1 MFPFL
6 AVLMCT
12 MGALILILLVT
23 TRRIRTQ
30 AIAQKQQETLQA
42 TIEIETHEP
51 PKLTPV
57 AVMPMLHVPPV
68 PEMPVLPRREVE
80 EPLLPEIT
88 EEPPGPTAAELARL
102 EYEARLAQRDLQEQ
116 QLNEQMRARLSA
128 LHDKYSDRAQQLT
141 TEQHNWMTAQSQTN
155 ALLADVRQ
163 LQGANE
169 QMEQQLKQLAAQNTA
184 LQQKKSEQEQQL
196 AQLGKR
202 QQQFVED
209 QKNRQPRIALVAH
222 DPLAGTNRKPI
233 LIECRA
239 DSFHFPSEG
248 ISISAADC
256 NGFLPD
262 DNPLRAGVEALVEF
276 QKRTQT
282 TGNEN
287 AEKPYVL
294 LVVRPGGTTG
304 FYVARKLLEGTEA
317 EAGYELVLDED
328 EMAWPE
334 SNPQAAYAC
343 RRAVEESLRKQEA
356 AAQFIPGGRDRRY
369 TETLTFADE
378 RGTFRMAEVDRM
390 RNVQDPYAIA
400 NPEWVS
406 PHRRNSPTP
415 DDFGSGRRLYSPKS
429 QSNTGSAET
438 QRNANAA
445 ENPFAGSQQANPFGQ
460 QQGRAGSIVPPAVD
474 QPFRP
479 GEGVGGFRDESST
492 ALAPNGATSPAG
504 SSQRGSATTGSPTA
518 GMGTPEALS
527 ALPDFGQSSAGGGQ
541 RNGEPRPRFPSARS
555 GAIGVERE
563 VAIDVWNDRIASGD
577 GVAQQTVSLANV
589 RDSLDLQRQM
599 AALVE
604 IEVRSWGAAPSG
616 FVWRPQVTFV
626 VHPGGNAQLG
636 HVAEVVHSWGL
647 KSSTE
652 HVLE

>member
-42 TIEIETHEP
+42 TIETETPEP

-57 AVMPMLHVPPV
+57 AVVPTLHVPPV
-68 PEMPVLPRREVE
+68 PQMPVLPRREVD
-80 EPLLPEIT
+80 EPVLPEVT
-88 EEPPGPTAAELARL
+88 EEPPGPTAAELARQ
-102 EYEARLAQRDLQEQ
+102 EYEARLAQRNFQEQ
-116 QLNEQMRARLSA
+116 KLNEQMRARLA
-128 LHDKYSDRAQQLT
+128 GLHAEYSERAKQLT
-141 TEQHNWMTAQSQTN
+141 ADQHNWLAAQNETN
-155 ALLADVRQ
+155 SLMADVRQ
-163 LQGANE
+163 LQNSNR
-169 QMEQQLKQLAAQNTA
+169 QMEQSLKELAAQNAA

-196 AQLGKR
+196 AQLGKN
-202 QQQFVED
+202 QQQLVED

-222 DPLAGTNRKPI
+222 DPQAGTNRQPI

-248 ISISAADC
+248 VSISAADC

-276 QKRTQT
+276 QKRTQSA
-282 TGNEN
+282 GNGN
-287 AEKPYVL
+287 SEKPYVL
-294 LVVRPGGTTG
+294 LVIRPGGTTG

-334 SNPQAAYAC
+334 TNPQAAEAC

-369 TETLTFADE
+369 SETLTFADE
-378 RGTFRMAEVDRM
+378 RGAFRMAEVDRM
-390 RNVQDPYAIA
+390 RGVQDPYAIS

-415 DDFGSGRRLYSPKS
+415 DDFGNGRRLYSPKS
-429 QSNTGSAET
+429 KSNTGTAET
-438 QRNANAA
+438 QRNAYGE
-445 ENPFAGSQQANPFGQ
+445 ENSFAGSQRPNPFAQ
-460 QQGRAGSIVPPAVD
+460 QQSRAGSIVPPAVD

-479 GEGVGGFRDESST
+479 GDGVGGFGDESST
-492 ALAPNGATSPAG
+492 AIARNGATSPSG
-504 SSQRGSATTGSPTA
+504 SSQPGSATTGSPTA

-527 ALPDFGQSSAGGGQ
+527 AFPDFGQSSAGGGQ
-541 RNGEPRPRFPSARS
+541 QNGEPRPRFPTARS

-563 VAIDVWNDRIASGD
+563 VAIEIWHDRIAAGP

-589 RDSLDLQRQM
+589 RDPLDLQRQI
-599 AALVE
+599 ASLVE
-604 IEVRSWGAAPSG
+604 IEVRSWGPAPSG

-636 HVAEVVHSWGL
+636 RVAEVVHSWGL